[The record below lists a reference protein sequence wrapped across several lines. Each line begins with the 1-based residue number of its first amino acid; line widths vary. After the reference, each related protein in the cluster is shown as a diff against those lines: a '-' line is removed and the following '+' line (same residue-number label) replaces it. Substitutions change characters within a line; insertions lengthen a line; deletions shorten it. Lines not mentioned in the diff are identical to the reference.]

1 MFWRKKSKREQW
13 AMQSLVQRL
22 AAVDE
27 GGPLLLAHH
36 GSGRQ
41 GETGRIRPVVFFFAG
56 FVCAAVVGV
65 VALAI
70 IAFVNE
76 DAQQERTPYALATT
90 VNVPSVEPSNEGRLL
105 WWKISPQRHPDE

>member
-13 AMQSLVQRL
+13 AMQSLIKRL

-27 GGPLLLAHH
+27 GGPLLLANH

-41 GETGRIRPVVFFFAG
+41 DEAGRIRPIAFFFAG
-56 FVCAAVVGV
+56 FVCAALVGV

-70 IAFVNE
+70 ISFVNE
-76 DAQQERTPYALATT
+76 GVQQERAPYALTT
-90 VNVPSVEPSNEGRLL
+90 STNDPSVEPSNEGRLL
-105 WWKISPQRHPDE
+105 WWKISPPRQSDE